1 MFKKIKFDFKKI
13 LFKQPFPSAKKFQKM
28 FLNHINELEKK
39 KKMKLDFEKDDE
51 VIKIQVLSDIHLEF
65 PGARESLG
73 EIPVKGEM

>member
-1 MFKKIKFDFKKI
+1 
-13 LFKQPFPSAKKFQKM
+13 
-28 FLNHINELEKK
+28 
-39 KKMKLDFEKDDE
+39 MKLDFEKDDE